1 MPKSAG
7 KNPETE
13 LSRMGARRGT
23 EMMMRLDKLL
33 ADAGTGTRSQVK
45 EYIRRGL
52 VTVDGQVCRRPE
64 QKVDGRERVYCQ
76 GQPVDY
82 ARYRYYMLHKPQ
94 GVITATEDSRERTV
108 LDLLTGVNRT
118 SLAPVGRLD
127 KDTEGLLLLTND
139 GELAHRLLSP
149 KYHVDK
155 CYLVRTARPVETE
168 ALQALE
174 QGVDIGDEKPTLP
187 ARARLNPQGELL
199 LTIREGR
206 YHQIKRM
213 LQAVDNE
220 VLYLKRLSF
229 GSLTLPEDL
238 EPGAFRAL
246 TEQEQEKLRDDIAR

>member
-1 MPKSAG
+1 
-7 KNPETE
+7 
-13 LSRMGARRGT
+13 
-23 EMMMRLDKLL
+23 MMIRLDKLL
-33 ADAGTGTRSQVK
+33 ADAGMGTRSQVK
-45 EYIRRGL
+45 EYIRKGL
-52 VTVDGQVCRRPE
+52 ITIDGQICKKPE
-64 QKVDGRERVYCQ
+64 QKVSGQEQIYCQ
-76 GQPVDY
+76 GQAVDY

-94 GVITATEDSRERTV
+94 GVITATEDMRERTV
-108 LDLLTGVNRT
+108 LDLLTGVNT
-118 SLAPVGRLD
+118 TDISPVGRLD

-155 CYLVRTARPVETE
+155 CYLVRTARPVETKE
-168 ALQALE
+168 LETLE

-187 ARARLNPQGELL
+187 AKAQLNEQGELL

-213 LQAVDNE
+213 LRAVDNE

-238 EPGAFRAL
+238 EAGAFRPL
-246 TEQEQEKLRDDIAR
+246 TAEEQEKLRHDISR